1 MPYLV
6 IKNLKHKTI
15 SVNMMGHFKIY
26 LQKILKQDNIYFTMY
41 MKNTSIIYSNYI
53 HIPENLLLDH
63 EYLLQEYDI
72 NNIQEYI
79 FNNIISVNL
88 KKYKDFSIEL
98 VSNLSLN

>member
-1 MPYLV
+1 
-6 IKNLKHKTI
+6 
-15 SVNMMGHFKIY
+15 MMGHFKIY

-63 EYLLQEYDI
+63 EDLLQEYDI
-72 NNIQEYI
+72 NNNIQEYI

>member
-1 MPYLV
+1 
-6 IKNLKHKTI
+6 
-15 SVNMMGHFKIY
+15 
-26 LQKILKQDNIYFTMY
+26 MY
-41 MKNTSIIYSNYI
+41 MKNKSIIYSNYI

-63 EYLLQEYDI
+63 EDLLQEYDI
-72 NNIQEYI
+72 NNNIQEYI

>member
-1 MPYLV
+1 
-6 IKNLKHKTI
+6 
-15 SVNMMGHFKIY
+15 MMRHFKIY

-41 MKNTSIIYSNYI
+41 MKNKSIIYSNYI

-63 EYLLQEYDI
+63 EDLLQEYDI

-79 FNNIISVNL
+79 FTNIISVNL